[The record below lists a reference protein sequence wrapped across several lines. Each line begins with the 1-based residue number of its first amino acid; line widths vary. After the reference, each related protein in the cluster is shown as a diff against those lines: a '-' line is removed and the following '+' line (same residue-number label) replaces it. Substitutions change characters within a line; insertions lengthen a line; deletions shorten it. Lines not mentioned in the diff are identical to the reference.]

1 MQWKRQVIFNEQ
13 GFIAVI
19 FYYAQESA
27 PPAQRP
33 LATLQAVIRGQ
44 WKGGGGAGCGVA
56 GRKGTGTGSI
66 WRELESTLAT
76 SVNHSTEHCTFG
88 SVFLLPLYIWQHSGG
103 IHPVPM
109 NQKTALSINLYVRFL
124 SGF

>member
-33 LATLQAVIRGQ
+33 LATLQPVIRGQ
-44 WKGGGGAGCGVA
+44 WKGGGGGVW
-56 GRKGTGTGSI
+56 GGGQEGHQYWQYSEGVR
-66 WRELESTLAT
+66 
-76 SVNHSTEHCTFG
+76 VNPGHICQSFH
-88 SVFLLPLYIWQHSGG
+88 
-103 IHPVPM
+103 
-109 NQKTALSINLYVRFL
+109 
-124 SGF
+124 